1 MTFRYRIYGLDLFS
15 DSPIPGLYEER
26 EGSSCAGLS
35 VELSGE
41 PQWVRDGLRL
51 PSVILQSLPA
61 ISETQDPAFIL
72 TSFGEGRFFQL
83 AYSDGACFFVNDA
96 ATRIWG
102 TAGESLTMEDL
113 STYFLGP
120 IMGFILRKR
129 GTTALHA
136 SAVCIDEKAVVLT
149 GEAGAGKSTTAA
161 ALALHGA
168 PVLCED
174 IAAVEENGANF
185 NIELGYPRV
194 CLWPSAVE
202 MLMGTAD
209 ALPRLTPN
217 WDKCYLPL
225 QGATARFDERK
236 RLLGAVYILAAR
248 ETSAGA
254 PRMEDVSNREV
265 LLDLVQNTYMNWLLD
280 RRQRAAE
287 FELLAQIVS
296 RVPVR
301 RIVPHRDPARLDA
314 LCDLIVADARRV
326 MANPLSIA
334 HSVGL

>member
-1 MTFRYRIYGLDLFS
+1 VTFRYRIYGLDLFS
-15 DSPIPGLYEER
+15 DFPIPGLHEEHD
-26 EGSSCAGLS
+26 GSGSVALS

-61 ISETQDPAFIL
+61 IPETQDPAFVL
-72 TSFGEGRFFQL
+72 MSFGEGRFFQL

-96 ATRIWG
+96 ASRIWG
-102 TAGESLTMEDL
+102 TAGESLTIEDL

-129 GTTALHA
+129 GTMALHA
-136 SAVCIDEKAVVLT
+136 SAVCIDDKAVVLT

-161 ALALHGA
+161 ALALRGVS
-168 PVLCED
+168 VLCED
-174 IAAVEENGANF
+174 IAAVEENGVDF
-185 NIELGYPRV
+185 NIERGYPRV
-194 CLWPSAVE
+194 CLWPSSVE
-202 MLMGTAD
+202 MLMGRAD

-217 WDKCYLPL
+217 WDKCYLTL
-225 QGATARFDERK
+225 EGATARFDERK
-236 RLLGAVYILAAR
+236 RSLGAIYILAAR
-248 ETSAGA
+248 ATAADA
-254 PRMEDVSNREV
+254 PRIEDVSNREV
-265 LLDLVQNTYMNWLLD
+265 LLELVQNTYMNWLLD

-287 FELLAQIVS
+287 FELLAQLVS

-301 RIVPHRDPARLDA
+301 RIVPHRDPARLGA

-326 MANPLSIA
+326 MANPLSVA
-334 HSVGL
+334 HSVGR